1 MQWNSNLQTS
11 AGFTLSNAKPWLPL
25 HPKYNQINVLKQ
37 LTQAKSHLSIYKD
50 LVRLR
55 RLPQFQYG
63 HFEYAIVDNFIFS
76 FYRRVLHDMLSLVI
90 LNMSNHT
97 VAYDFYKLQNMTKN
111 AIVAY
116 SCCTS
121 NGPYD
126 IGNIIETQNIVLK
139 PKSFLV
145 LHRLI

>member
-1 MQWNSNLQTS
+1 MQWNSNQQTS
-11 AGFTLSNAKPWLPL
+11 AGFTLANVKSWLPL
-25 HPKYNQINVLKQ
+25 HPNYKQINVLKQ
-37 LTQAKSHLSIYKD
+37 LTKANSHLYIYKD

-63 HFEYAIVDNFIFS
+63 RFEYAIVDNFIFS
-76 FYRRVLHDMLSLVI
+76 FFRRILNDMLSLVI

-97 VAYDFYKLQNMTKN
+97 VTYDFYNLQNMTRN

-116 SCCTS
+116 SCCS
-121 NGPYD
+121 SKGPYD
-126 IGNIIETQNIVLK
+126 IGNIIDTANVEIK